1 MKKQTILLVIIL
13 VLSLIL
19 AACGAQPQQEAAPT
33 EAPQKEAAQ
42 EQAAEPT
49 EAPKEEAT
57 SEQAAEPTEA
67 PTAEEAPAPVTLS
80 LLGAQNQNDAL
91 MIEALTEAYTAL
103 HPNVTFDIEV
113 AAAGGTEVDNLVKTR
128 LATGEM
134 NDIFYYN
141 SGSLLQALHPSETLV
156 DLSQEPF
163 MANIADSFKPTV
175 SQNGGIFGVP
185 VGFAAAGGI
194 LYNKKVYEQL
204 GLNVPKTWDEFAANN
219 EAIKAAGT
227 PPVLQTYGDTWT
239 AQLFVLADNYNVAQA
254 YPNFAE
260 DYTNNKAKYAE
271 LPEAMAGFTHLQE
284 GFEKDWY
291 QPDFATTRFEQGLEM
306 LANGEVAQYP
316 MLTQVMPTVA
326 ENWPDKVNDIGFFA
340 LPGPDA
346 DKNGATIWMP
356 LAFYMPKTS
365 QHIDVAKD
373 FFAFVAS
380 TAGTDAIT
388 AKVTPAG
395 PYLIKGATLP
405 DDVLPFV
412 NDLNGYID
420 SGNAYPALEFL
431 SPIKGPNLE
440 QICVAVG
447 TGQMTPA
454 EAAANYDEDV
464 KKQAQQLGIPGW

>member
-1 MKKQTILLVIIL
+1 
-13 VLSLIL
+13 
-19 AACGAQPQQEAAPT
+19 
-33 EAPQKEAAQ
+33 
-42 EQAAEPT
+42 
-49 EAPKEEAT
+49 
-57 SEQAAEPTEA
+57 
-67 PTAEEAPAPVTLS
+67 
-80 LLGAQNQNDAL
+80 
-91 MIEALTEAYTAL
+91 MIEALTQAYTEL
-103 HPNVTFDIEV
+103 HPNVTFEIEV

-141 SGSLLQALHPSETLV
+141 SGSLLQALHPSEVLV

-163 MANIADSFKPTV
+163 MANIADSFKPAV

-185 VGFAAAGGI
+185 VGFASAGGV
-194 LYNKKVYEQL
+194 LYNKKIYDQL
-204 GLNVPKTWDEFAANN
+204 GLSVPKTWAEFATNN
-219 EAIKAAGT
+219 EKIKAAGI

-254 YPNFAE
+254 HPNFAE

-271 LPEAMAGFTHLQE
+271 IPEARAGFAHLQE
-284 GFEKDWY
+284 GFEKGWY
-291 QPDFATTRFEQGLEM
+291 QQDFATTRFEQGLKM
-306 LANGEVAQYP
+306 LADGEVAQYP

-326 ENWPDKVNDIGFFA
+326 TNWPDKVNDIGFFA

-346 DKNGATIWMP
+346 SKNGATLWLP
-356 LAFYMPKTS
+356 LAFYIPKTS
-365 QHIDVAKD
+365 KHIDVAKD

-380 TAGTDAIT
+380 TAGTDAIS
-388 AKVTPAG
+388 AKATPAG

-405 DDVLPFV
+405 DTVLPFV

-420 SGNAYPALEFL
+420 SGNGYPALEFL

-447 TGQMTPA
+447 TGQMTP
-454 EAAANYDEDV
+454 EEGAANYDEDV
-464 KKQAQQLGIPGW
+464 KKQAQQLGLPGW